1 MKNLASVIYVEFLK
15 ARKSKILIVT
25 TILFMIVPS
34 MMGLMMFVARNPELA
49 GKLGMIGTKAKLFGE
64 NDWTGYFALLSQVLA
79 SIGLIGFG
87 FVTSWV
93 FGREHTDRT
102 MKDLLA
108 LPVTR
113 PTIVM
118 AKFVIVFIW
127 CILLALIMYSV
138 AIFFG
143 FIIHLPGWSALLFS
157 NFSYC
162 FLMTTLLTILL
173 CSPISYLAGVGTGIV
188 APLGFVL
195 VTMIMAQF
203 VGLIGLGP
211 YFPWA
216 IPGLFSVSNDTPGL
230 QIRPESYI
238 ILALTFVAGYWAT
251 VRWWKYA
258 DHH

>member
-15 ARKSKILIVT
+15 SGKSKILLVT
-25 TILFMIVPS
+25 TIIFMIVPC

-64 NDWTGYFALLSQVLA
+64 NDWKGYFALLNQVLA

-93 FGREHTDRT
+93 FGREHTERT
-102 MKDLLA
+102 IKDLLA
-108 LPVTR
+108 LPVAR
-113 PTIVM
+113 QTIVM

-127 CILLALIMYSV
+127 CIFLAGILYAVTILFGLL
-138 AIFFG
+138 
-143 FIIHLPGWSALLFS
+143 IHLPGWSTLLFTDFSNHFLITALL
-157 NFSYC
+157 
-162 FLMTTLLTILL
+162 TLLL

-195 VTMIMAQF
+195 ITMIMAQF

-230 QIRPESYI
+230 HIRSESYI
-238 ILALTFVAGYWAT
+238 ILALTFLAGYWAT
-251 VRWWKYA
+251 VRWWQYA